1 MKWNRFFALAAGFIL
16 AAGHSAVLAA
26 EPVCL
31 ASIEADTDGNG
42 TQETAELWGSK
53 LTGGSSYYGDLLLMI
68 KDGSGKLITAYT
80 PSLEGGY
87 ANILQK
93 GHFTGKGEQIIVRS
107 LSGAAQEM
115 QVRIIDA
122 ALPNAVQEIYTGS
135 DNLGAAV
142 NAAFKPGFKTE
153 FVFEDGSR

>member
-1 MKWNRFFALAAGFIL
+1 
-16 AAGHSAVLAA
+16 
-26 EPVCL
+26 
-31 ASIEADTDGNG
+31 
-42 TQETAELWGSK
+42 
-53 LTGGSSYYGDLLLMI
+53 MI

-135 DNLGAAV
+135 DN
-142 NAAFKPGFKTE
+142 
-153 FVFEDGSR
+153 